1 MASAASTNG
10 ALAGARCPA
19 SLAGVGDARHQ
30 GWQHDRRIA
39 LAAIVALAAMLMV
52 PALLAPPLAH
62 DSFWINAVW
71 TDQFAAELARGNPYP
86 RWLPQSHGGLGSPV
100 FYYYP
105 PLSFY
110 LSGAA
115 QLLGLAPNH
124 AVLAVFA
131 LGFLL
136 SGIGAFL
143 WLEDKPNPLI
153 GAVLFM
159 AAPYHALDFVYRGAQ
174 AESLAIAILPFLAIG
189 LRRISEGRGP
199 AAAALAYGALI
210 LTHLPL
216 ALLASLF
223 FIAPYAF
230 LHRAR
235 LGQFALAAT
244 LGIALAAIYLLPA
257 LALDSYRESGRLY
270 ALPHLRPTYWT
281 VWHGNLSDGVV
292 RSMLFVAGVLAAAGI
307 AAVAA
312 GQRRLGLAALAI
324 AVLAVGLVPGLWSL
338 PLLEQVQFPYRILPL
353 AELAL
358 AAGAASAATPR
369 RALAIA
375 ILPLA
380 LTAALY
386 RLPPQSK
393 PLASDL
399 DRHRDVAEHL
409 PRGFLER
416 PGDTPRPDEIERRI
430 AGVRAPPGWTL
441 RRSFYF
447 PAWTCAVPE
456 PRTKLIMHRPHCPP
470 RVERLPIE
478 KTGAL
483 ISLAALLFLFLLG
496 WRGRKRASR

>member
-10 ALAGARCPA
+10 ALAGAPCPA
-19 SLAGVGDARHQ
+19 SLACVGDARQQ

-39 LAAIVALAAMLMV
+39 FAAIAALTALLMM
-52 PALLAPPLAH
+52 PALLAPPLTH

-71 TDQFAAELARGNPYP
+71 TDQFAAELSRGNPYP

-136 SGIGAFL
+136 SGVGAFL
-143 WLEDKPNPLI
+143 WLEDHPNPLI
-153 GAVLFM
+153 GALLFV

-189 LRRISEGRGP
+189 LRRISEGRGI
-199 AAAALAYGALI
+199 AAGAIAYGALI

-223 FIAPYAF
+223 FIAPYA
-230 LHRAR
+230 LVHRER
-235 LGQFALAAT
+235 LGRYALAAL
-244 LGIALAAIYLLPA
+244 LGIGLAAIYLLPA

-270 ALPHLRPTYWT
+270 ALPHLRPAYWT
-281 VWHGNLSDGVV
+281 IWQGYLADGTV
-292 RSMLFVAGVLAAAGI
+292 RSMLFVGGVLGAAGI
-307 AAVAA
+307 AAVAS

-324 AVLAVGLVPGLWSL
+324 AGLAIGIVPGLWSL
-338 PLLEQVQFPYRILPL
+338 PLLEQVQFPYRVLPL

-358 AAGAASAATPR
+358 AAAAASAATPR
-369 RALAIA
+369 RSLAIA
-375 ILPLA
+375 VLPLA

-393 PLASDL
+393 PLDSYL

-430 AGVRAPPGWTL
+430 AGVRAPPGWIV
-441 RRSFYF
+441 RRTFYF
-447 PAWTCAVPE
+447 PAWACAVPE
-456 PRTKLIMHRPHCPP
+456 PQTRLVMHRPDCTP
-470 RVERLPIE
+470 RLERLRIE
-478 KTGAL
+478 TVGAL
-483 ISLAALLFLFLLG
+483 VSLAASLALILLG
-496 WRGRKRASR
+496 WRRSRRASP